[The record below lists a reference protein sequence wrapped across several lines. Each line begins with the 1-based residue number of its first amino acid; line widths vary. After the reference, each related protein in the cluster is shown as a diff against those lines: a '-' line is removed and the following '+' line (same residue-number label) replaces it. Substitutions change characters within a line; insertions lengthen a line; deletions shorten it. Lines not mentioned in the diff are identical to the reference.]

1 MIIMMSRN
9 VRLKFLFP
17 VAALVIAGLLAA
29 LWWQVHS
36 GHRGG
41 ALQAATVR
49 YGDIRQTVSTSGTL
63 DPVVLVNVGTQVSGT
78 VNRLYVNF
86 NDHVRKGQVLLTL
99 DPTLFK
105 AQMEVDRANLKSDEA
120 NLHLAQVTEVRIR
133 RLYNE
138 NYETRQDLDQAIEAR
153 QAAEDAVK
161 AVQAQ
166 LLRDATNLSYTVIRS
181 PVSGT
186 VIDREVELGQTVAA
200 SLQTPTL
207 FLIGENLAQMQV
219 DTYVSEADIGQI
231 RPGDPATFTV
241 YAYPGREF
249 HGRVVQIREAP
260 ITVQNVVTYDV
271 IVSAPNPKG
280 LLLPGMTADV
290 TITTADLKHMLRVPR
305 AAFAFAPPSARIAR
319 AAPLPPKGRKRLWVL
334 RQGHLVPVTV
344 TVGIANDEYVEITG
358 GNLAAGERVA
368 VGETRPMA
376 SASQLPGRRP

>member
-1 MIIMMSRN
+1 MMSRN

-86 NDHVRKGQVLLTL
+86 NDHVRKGEVLLTL

-181 PVSGT
+181 PVNGT

-249 HGRVVQIREAP
+249 HGQVVQIREAP

-290 TITTADLKHMLRVPR
+290 TLTTADLKHMLRVPR

-334 RQGHLVPVTV
+334 RQGQLVPVTV

>member
-1 MIIMMSRN
+1 MMSRN

-86 NDHVRKGQVLLTL
+86 NDHVRKGEVLLTL

-231 RPGDPATFTV
+231 RSGDPATFTV

>member
-1 MIIMMSRN
+1 MMSRN

-36 GHRGG
+36 GNRGG

-86 NDHVRKGQVLLTL
+86 NDHVRKGEVLLTL

-181 PVSGT
+181 PVNGT

-249 HGRVVQIREAP
+249 HGQVVQIREAP

-290 TITTADLKHMLRVPR
+290 TLTTADLKHMLRVPR

-334 RQGHLVPVTV
+334 RQGQLVPVTV

>member
-86 NDHVRKGQVLLTL
+86 NDHVRKGEVLLTL

-153 QAAEDAVK
+153 QAAQDAVK

-181 PVSGT
+181 PVNGT

-319 AAPLPPKGRKRLWVL
+319 VAPLPPKGRKRLWVL
-334 RQGHLVPVTV
+334 HQGHLVPVTV

>member
-86 NDHVRKGQVLLTL
+86 NDHVRKGEVLLTL

-249 HGRVVQIREAP
+249 HGQVVQIREAP

-280 LLLPGMTADV
+280 LLLPGMTADIA
-290 TITTADLKHMLRVPR
+290 ITTADLKHMLRVPR

>member
-1 MIIMMSRN
+1 MMSRN

-99 DPTLFK
+99 DPTLFQ

-120 NLHLAQVTEVRIR
+120 NLHLAQVTEVRIQ

-181 PVSGT
+181 PVNGT

-249 HGRVVQIREAP
+249 HGQVVQIREAP

-290 TITTADLKHMLRVPR
+290 TLTTADLKHMLRVPR

-334 RQGHLVPVTV
+334 RQGQLVPVTV

>member
-1 MIIMMSRN
+1 MTSRN
-9 VRLKFLFP
+9 VRLKYLFP
-17 VAALVIAGLLAA
+17 VAALVVAGLLTA
-29 LWWQVHS
+29 LWWHVHS
-36 GHRGG
+36 SHRGG
-41 ALQAATVR
+41 ALQTATVQ

-99 DPTLFK
+99 DPTLFQ

-120 NLHLAQVTEVRIR
+120 NLHLAQVTEVRIQ

-153 QAAEDAVK
+153 QAAEGAVK

-166 LLRDATNLSYTVIRS
+166 LLRDETNLSYTVIRS
-181 PVSGT
+181 PVNGT

-207 FLIGENLAQMQV
+207 FLIGENLTQMQV

-305 AAFAFAPPSARIAR
+305 AAFAFAPPSATMAR

-344 TVGIANDEYVEITG
+344 TVGVANNEYVEITG
-358 GNLAAGERVA
+358 GNLAAGERVV